1 MCLVL
6 YLQPSSQPSNPEAST
21 KKSRPAQVSNG
32 IRIRVTTS
40 DGRASTLTLPCNTTF
55 VDLQEMIE
63 NELKVPP
70 SQQVLRFGI
79 PPKVFQPSDPGAPVN
94 LQNGDRVTVE
104 MVPSTEEPKSSN
116 MSSASSLTETSG
128 EY

>member
-1 MCLVL
+1 M
-6 YLQPSSQPSNPEAST
+6 
-21 KKSRPAQVSNG
+21 KKSRSAQISGG

-40 DGRASTLTLPCNTTF
+40 DGQASTLTLSSHTTF

-63 NELKVPP
+63 KDLNVPA

-79 PPKVFQPSDPGAPVN
+79 PPKVFQPSDPSDPVN

-104 MVPSTEEPKSSN
+104 VVPSVKEPELPAGN
-116 MSSASSLTETSG
+116 RLPEPSG
-128 EY
+128 E